1 MSSTSPVPIERD
13 DPYRPGPSPM
23 STTPV
28 QIRASTKV
36 PLGASL
42 LAIAA
47 GAVWSFGAVVTR
59 SAGHTDVWQYMIWR
73 SVGIIVVIEILTKV
87 RREPSRLP
95 LAYTT
100 GTKMFLATLGLLIA
114 SLGYVY
120 ALKNT
125 TAANAS
131 FFASVTPL
139 ATVIVARFALGERL
153 TAVTVAALALALLG
167 LLVMVAGDLGAGN
180 MKGNS
185 AALLSSAGFAVYA
198 VCIRSDPKRDWSP
211 VMPGYAFLMI
221 ILCTTVCLVNGRTV
235 FPPVGDIGF
244 GLFHGGVLIV
254 VGTLLFNGSA
264 TKVPAVAMSVFA
276 QFELVLAPIWVF
288 LRFAEK
294 PKVTT
299 LIGGMIIVSA
309 VIGKAVLDANE
320 RDLPFTAAARRRR
333 GPSRAS

>member
-1 MSSTSPVPIERD
+1 M
-13 DPYRPGPSPM
+13 
-23 STTPV
+23 TTAPTHV
-28 QIRASTKV
+28 RASTKV

-47 GAVWSFGAVVTR
+47 GVVWSFGAVVTR
-59 SAGHTDVWQYMIWR
+59 SAAHTDVWQYMIWR
-73 SVGIIVVIEILTKV
+73 SVGIIVVIEILSKV

-95 LAYTT
+95 QAYTT
-100 GTKMFLATLGLLIA
+100 GTKMFVATIGLLVA

-120 ALKNT
+120 TVKNT

-139 ATVIVARFALGERL
+139 ATVIVARFALHERL
-153 TAVTVAALALALLG
+153 TGVTVAALGIALIG
-167 LLVMVAGDLGAGN
+167 LLIMVAGDLGAGN
-180 MKGNS
+180 MKGNA

-198 VCIRSDPKRDWSP
+198 VCVRSEPKRDWSP

-221 ILCTTVCLVNGRTV
+221 ILCSAVCVLNGKTV
-235 FPPVGDIGF
+235 FPPGGDMGF

-276 QFELVLAPIWVF
+276 QVELVLAPIWVF
-288 LRFAEK
+288 AKFGEK

-299 LIGGMIIVSA
+299 LIGGTIIVSA
-309 VIGKAVLDANE
+309 VVGKAILDANE
-320 RDLPFTAAARRRR
+320 MDLPFTAAARRRR
-333 GPSRAS
+333 SRAS